1 MAKLKPIPGHEFER
15 FLTAKGV
22 TASCAACELG
32 ELIIH
37 DEELAGTHVALV
49 AFKFPDI
56 QPAPAS
62 HYSVLM
68 VVCGNCGTYRLVDRA
83 TVANWLPKIPVPD
96 ERFGG
101 RRRAVIA

>member
-15 FLTAKGV
+15 FLTAKGAI
-22 TASCAACELG
+22 TTCAACEQG
-32 ELIIH
+32 DLIIH
-37 DEELAGTHVALV
+37 DEGLASTHVALV

-56 QPAPAS
+56 QPVPTS

-83 TVANWLPKIPVPD
+83 TVATWLAENPN
-96 ERFGG
+96 
-101 RRRAVIA
+101 